1 MVDRTMHES
10 SMPLIRPRKKLY
22 RTRAHSNVLNANDF
36 WFPAHPGD
44 VPISEYYPRGTG
56 TRMPSF
62 IDIGCGY
69 GSLLLDLSA
78 HFENTH
84 VLGIEIRPKPVEY
97 IQRKVLAI
105 RCEAPIDLSES
116 RHIGGGRDNGRANT
130 EADRATSALP
140 GSGSF
145 AAARLDPR
153 KRRERK
159 RGREKREKE
168 RERGVFLG
176 GSTTNEPAQHH
187 TNHREERAD
196 TRKKE
201 REHAP
206 APGRPNQPG
215 RTRAARQT
223 EAHGRAAPT
232 RARGPEERHHHEPST
247 TPHKPQRR
255 AAHRSGYI

>member
-1 MVDRTMHES
+1 M
-10 SMPLIRPRKKLY
+10 IRPRKKLY

-130 EADRATSALP
+130 EAGAWKRNEADNGIFGACR
-140 GSGSF
+140 
-145 AAARLDPR
+145 PR
-153 KRRERK
+153 
-159 RGREKREKE
+159 
-168 RERGVFLG
+168 
-176 GSTTNEPAQHH
+176 PAYENVWAVH
-187 TNHREERAD
+187 NNAMRFM
-196 TRKKE
+196 
-201 REHAP
+201 
-206 APGRPNQPG
+206 PNFF
-215 RTRAARQT
+215 
-223 EAHGRAAPT
+223 
-232 RARGPEERHHHEPST
+232 ARGQLKKLFFCFADPHFKRKNCIATPE
-247 TPHKPQRR
+247 
-255 AAHRSGYI
+255 